1 MLSLVGVGEEL
12 GAVVVASLVS
22 LVLVSKLPLVPAV
35 SVSPVDLSS
44 SFSSFFSQIISVV
57 LPPVRLSPS
66 GSCIGT
72 CTVDGGWTGGEHVL

>member
-22 LVLVSKLPLVPAV
+22 PVLISKLPLVPAV

-44 SFSSFFSQIISVV
+44 SFSSFSYLIISVV

-66 GSCIGT
+66 GSTLPGL
-72 CTVDGGWTGGEHVL
+72 VVGLQVRF

>member
-22 LVLVSKLPLVPAV
+22 PVLVSKLPLVPAV

-44 SFSSFFSQIISVV
+44 SFSSFPCLVISVV
-57 LPPVRLSPS
+57 LPPVRLSLS
-66 GSCIGT
+66 GSTLPGL
-72 CTVDGGWTGGEHVL
+72 VVGLQVRF